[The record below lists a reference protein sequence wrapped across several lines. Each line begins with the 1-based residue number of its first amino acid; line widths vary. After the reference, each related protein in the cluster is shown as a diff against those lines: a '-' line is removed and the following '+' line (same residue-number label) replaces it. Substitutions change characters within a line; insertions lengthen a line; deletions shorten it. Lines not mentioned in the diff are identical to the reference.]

1 MVLTGAGCSDL
12 SVARTLDSRK
22 VAHQISQDIGTS
34 FTIASPTVRC
44 PSGIKAEA
52 GRTFDCTT
60 ALENQALTIHVT
72 VNDTRGGF
80 TPTLAQA
87 VLPVSKIASAIKANP
102 APGTVACDHHT
113 LLVKRPG
120 DSFACTVTSGGAT
133 QTVNLTVQ
141 DLNGTVTYQPPS
153 PDTTTTAPAAPP
165 SSS

>member
-1 MVLTGAGCSDL
+1 
-12 SVARTLDSRK
+12 VARTLDSRK

-44 PSGIKAEA
+44 PGGIKAEA

-165 SSS
+165 PSS